1 MNVRILASVAV
12 GAAVAALA
20 ACGGG
25 DDSDQATDLPAP
37 GSTVTV
43 AGTPGATPAATA
55 AAVPPTPLPLPATA
69 PNTVPTTV
77 PTTKATTPPKL
88 PSYRVAMPDGRT
100 SPNTTSDWKF
110 ANFEITNNQQ
120 RSGTVDVT
128 YRGPGLASL
137 EFTVLVKA
145 TRTGPFGAV
154 TDTFELRGFLS
165 AIQADATES
174 VRLLGGGETDLFA
187 QDATYEPSF
196 TIVKITDDDPKA
208 RPG

>member
-1 MNVRILASVAV
+1 MDARILAPLVAV
-12 GAAVAALA
+12 AVLA

-25 DDSDQATDLPAP
+25 DDADQAADLPTP
-37 GSTVTV
+37 GATVTV
-43 AGTPGATPAATA
+43 AGTPSVTPTATA
-55 AAVPPTPLPLPATA
+55 AAVPPTPLPLPGAAA
-69 PNTVPTTV
+69 PAKV

-100 SPNTTSDWKF
+100 SPNTGTDWKF

-128 YRGPGLASL
+128 YTGPGLASM
-137 EFTVLVKA
+137 EFTVLVRA
-145 TRTGPFGAV
+145 TRTGPFGEL
-154 TDTFELRGFLS
+154 TDTFELRGFIS
-165 AIQADATES
+165 AIQADATEN

-196 TIVKITDDDPKA
+196 TVVKVTDDDPKA
-208 RPG
+208 RPS